1 MRLRI
6 LLFAL
11 VSTTL
16 AQERNTQRPVR
27 TSAAEI
33 KYSDP
38 NGLKVDWKLFAPQ
51 NQWRTHL
58 ENSQRRQRGQSDLVT
73 PYQPVQAAP
82 QSQLLQSEPAY
93 GRLQF
98 KPEAL
103 AEAQSHQNQ
112 IRVQYRVYQ
121 QPSPE
126 EQQQDLNQAQ
136 FRAYQQA
143 HAQLQAQQGPT
154 QVQYRPYQQGQSS
167 LEAQPESNQIQYKS
181 YQDAQPK
188 QEILDNYGKPERQYP
203 DQTPVLYGSNYA
215 DPQQQEQLPSR
226 TDDSN
231 YEHLRNNYNEQHE
244 QSKARREYSNKGLQG
259 RIVYKDDYEQSQ
271 QPQPAQQEYVSVPYE
286 RIPDPPNPQL
296 YLSKDMPK
304 EIQELLKFQAQLPYN
319 VIANSITHNP
329 KAVFVPQPLPENSR
343 SSRYTSKVYY
353 LNNGRYEP
361 EFENTKPVQEYHGH

>member
-16 AQERNTQRPVR
+16 AQERNAQRPAR

-58 ENSQRRQRGQSDLVT
+58 ENSQRRQRGQSDLVN
-73 PYQPVQAAP
+73 PHQPVQAAP
-82 QSQLLQSEPAY
+82 QSQLLQSEPVY

-103 AEAQSHQNQ
+103 AEAQPHQNQ

-121 QPSPE
+121 QLSPE
-126 EQQQDLNQAQ
+126 EQQQDLNQVQ

-215 DPQQQEQLPSR
+215 DPQQQEQRPSR

-231 YEHLRNNYNEQHE
+231 YEHLTNNYNEQHE

-329 KAVFVPQPLPENSR
+329 KAVFVPQPLPENAR